1 MGKLIVYNFISVNGY
16 FKGPNEDISWAK
28 ADSGEER
35 TFAAEQFKTN
45 NILIFGRVTYEL
57 MSSYWPTEQARK
69 DTPKI
74 AEGMN
79 KAEKIVFSTKMD
91 KADWNNTR
99 LIKGDLGNEIR
110 KLKELPGRDLT
121 VLGSGSIVSQLMHL
135 RLIDELQLMVHPVL
149 IGGGTSILND
159 IMGKIDLRLIKTKK
173 FKSGSVAHYYEPVFD
188 FEPVF
193 E

>member
-28 ADSGEER
+28 ADSGEEQ
-35 TFAAEQFKTN
+35 TFAEEQFKMN

-57 MSSYWPTEQARK
+57 MASYWPTAQAMK
-69 DTPKI
+69 DSPKI

-99 LIKGDLGNEIR
+99 LIKEDLGNEIR

-121 VLGSGSIVSQLMHL
+121 VLGSGSIVSQLISL
-135 RLIDELQLMVHPVL
+135 RLLDELQLMVHPVL
-149 IGGGTSILND
+149 IGGGTSLLND
-159 IMGKIDLRLIKTKK
+159 IMGKIDLRLLKTKT
-173 FKSGSVAHYYEPVFD
+173 FKSGSVAHYYEPVF
-188 FEPVF
+188 E
-193 E
+193 